1 MFLAD
6 TPSMGMWLGL
16 PIAGIILIICIVFCI
31 GFAVSKP
38 YDWKIGFSIAAVVGI
53 FTVIITGLI
62 MWPWKHDYHFY
73 VPVSGKVEQTNSR
86 LISNG
91 DKGVS
96 QRFVVVINGKPYGV
110 DDTRASL
117 LKEGDFV
124 KLRCKK
130 EFDFGSSDQGWACKW
145 G

>member
-6 TPSMGMWLGL
+6 TPSMGLWLGL
-16 PIAGIILIICIVFCI
+16 PIAGIIVVICIAVCCA
-31 GFAVSKP
+31 FALTKP
-38 YDWKIGFSIAAVVGI
+38 YDWGLGFTISAVIGIATILG
-53 FTVIITGLI
+53 TGFA
-62 MWPWKHDYHFY
+62 MWPWKHDYHYY
-73 VPVSGKVEQTNSR
+73 VPVSGKVTQTNSR
-86 LISNG
+86 FIST
-91 DKGVS
+91 DSGVS
-96 QRFVVVINGKPYGV
+96 QRYVVVINGQPYGV

-130 EFDFGSSDQGWACKW
+130 EFDWGSSDQGWACKW